1 MDEEGGF
8 EVFGL
13 AGGVGLA
20 EEWVDGVSA
29 AAVDDGAGWAEE
41 GSAECRVGVGGLM
54 GEEAVAPGL
63 EELGV
68 EVFWWGGLCGF
79 RECGEGEGGR
89 CGCGELEHFA
99 AGEGEFWHLGNLRTL
114 VWNSNYG
121 LAESNCKSGS
131 SACGEG

>member
-1 MDEEGGF
+1 MDEEGAF

-13 AGGVGLA
+13 AGDVGLA

-41 GSAECRVGVGGLM
+41 SSSECGVGVVGLV

-68 EVFWWGGLCGF
+68 EIFLRGGLCGLG
-79 RECGEGEGGR
+79 ECRKGEGCC
-89 CGCGELEHFA
+89 CGCGELQHFA
-99 AGEGEFWHLGNLRTL
+99 AG
-114 VWNSNYG
+114 
-121 LAESNCKSGS
+121 
-131 SACGEG
+131 